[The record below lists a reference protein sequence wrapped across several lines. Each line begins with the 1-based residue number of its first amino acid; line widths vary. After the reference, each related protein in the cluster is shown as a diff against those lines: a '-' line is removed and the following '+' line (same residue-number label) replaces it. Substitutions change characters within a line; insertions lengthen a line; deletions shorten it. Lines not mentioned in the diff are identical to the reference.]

1 MKYPKLVPDVVCKTP
16 IRVKLFYEGLSER
29 GEPLTALDA
38 ELMCNLQDGAKTVMT
53 DKQKLVEISGVALFN
68 GDIAPD
74 LPAISGGEVTLF
86 GATRRILRGIKA
98 RNPDGTV
105 NYTRLELI

>member
-1 MKYPKLVPDVVCKTP
+1 MKYPKLVPSAVCKTP
-16 IRVKLFYEGLSER
+16 IHVKLYGEGLSER
-29 GEPLTALDA
+29 GEPLTVFDA
-38 ELMCNLQDGAKTVMT
+38 DLMCNLQDGAKTVLT
-53 DKQKLVEISGVALFN
+53 DQQKLVEISGVALLS

-74 LPAISGGEVTLF
+74 LPVISGGEVTLF
-86 GATRRILRGIKA
+86 GAKRRILRGMKA